1 MSNNEITAEQ
11 FEEIK
16 KKVEEEIAK
25 NGVPKQNYITQ
36 YKTDADL
43 ERERINRERK
53 DWFDRTDGLSMGAHP
68 EDCNIF

>member
-25 NGVPKQNYITQ
+25 NGVPKQNYITH
-36 YKTDADL
+36 
-43 ERERINRERK
+43 I
-53 DWFDRTDGLSMGAHP
+53 
-68 EDCNIF
+68 